1 MVTGTPRFHRA
12 GTRKHAGVVS
22 MADLDEV
29 IDRLGALVEETAEV
43 LEEKHPR
50 RIDTL

>member
-1 MVTGTPRFHRA
+1 
-12 GTRKHAGVVS
+12 

-29 IDRLGALVEETAEV
+29 IDRLGALVEEAAEV

>member
-1 MVTGTPRFHRA
+1 
-12 GTRKHAGVVS
+12 

-29 IDRLGALVEETAEV
+29 IDRLGALVEETVEV